1 MKNVELS
8 KVYSPGDFE
17 ERIYKKLLNEGYYNP
32 DNSVSDKTFT
42 VVMPPPNVTGI
53 LHMGHALNNTLQDI
67 IVRYKR
73 STGYKTLW
81 LPGTDH
87 AGIATQHVVE
97 CALEKEGK
105 KRRDMSREDFLKR
118 TWQVKDKH
126 HDIIKHQL
134 ETIACSCD
142 WSRERFTM
150 DEKLQDAVKECFVTL
165 YERGLI
171 YKGEYLVN
179 YCPHCGT
186 ALSDDEVEY
195 ASENS
200 FLWNIKYPF
209 SDNSGYVVVATTRP
223 ETMFGDTAVAV
234 HPDDERYKNLI
245 GKEINLPLTN
255 RKIKIIADSFVDMTF
270 GSGAVKITP
279 AHDIHD
285 YECAARHNLEK
296 INILNPDGTLNDAVP
311 EEFRNLSVE
320 DARKKTVEKLKEGGF
335 YISEMPLTHEVGHC
349 YRCSTLIEPYLSSQ
363 WFVKMDGM
371 AKKALSALEE
381 GKIRFYPE
389 KWESTYIHWMKNI
402 RPWCISRQLWWGHRI
417 PVWTCSS
424 CGETIVAKEEP
435 HKCPKCS
442 SDKLKQ
448 DEDVLDTWFSSWLWP
463 FSTLGW
469 PEQTSDLKTYF
480 PTNALIT
487 AYDIIFF
494 WVARMIMASLEF
506 TGQVPFKDIYI
517 TSLVRDKKGRKMSKS
532 LGNGIDPIEIVNE
545 YGSDAMKFTLAYM
558 ASQGQDIQID
568 KDSFKF
574 GSKFANKVW
583 NASRYLLMNLEG
595 RELVNVKSIK
605 LNTWA
610 KWIYSRL
617 NKTIK
622 AISDS
627 FDQYKINDAAA
638 AVYDFFWNDFCSVY
652 IERAKLFLSSGDQ
665 KIQNETISILL
676 DVLSTSLLIMNPFI
690 PLVTEEIYSN
700 LPNADKPLI
709 ALSYPKVDMAYI
721 SQEDEEKVD
730 LVKRILRALRSL
742 KITLGLTENSKTDA
756 IVSVEGDD
764 DIKEFVYS
772 EGEYIK
778 NGASLSSIEFSLH
791 SKREGYI
798 FTGSYDYECSVKV
811 PGDVDITARLKRIK
825 KDIDKNTDLLS
836 SSEKKLSSDDFVNR
850 ASSEAVQK
858 EKNKRDEAVSTL
870 KKLQESYEILLS
882 WEK

>member
-1 MKNVELS
+1 MKNIELS
-8 KVYSPGDFE
+8 KVYSPKDFE

-32 DNSVSDKTFT
+32 DNSNSDKTFS

-105 KRRDMSREDFLKR
+105 KRRDMSREEFLER
-118 TWQVKDKH
+118 TWLVKDNH
-126 HDIIKHQL
+126 HDIIKRQL
-134 ETIACSCD
+134 ETIGCSCD

-186 ALSDDEVEY
+186 ALSDDEVDY
-195 ASENS
+195 SSEDS

-209 SDNSGYVVVATTRP
+209 SDKSGYVVVATTRP

-234 HPDDERYKNLI
+234 HPDDERYKELI
-245 GKEINLPLTN
+245 GKEIDLPLTN

-285 YECAARHNLEK
+285 YECAGRHNLEK
-296 INILNPDGTLNDAVP
+296 INILNPDGTLNNAVP
-311 EEFRNLSVE
+311 EEFRNLSVTE
-320 DARKKTVEKLKEGGF
+320 ARKKTVEKLKEGGF
-335 YISEMPLTHEVGHC
+335 YISETPLTHEVGHC
-349 YRCSTLIEPYLSSQ
+349 YRCSTLIEPYLSKQ

-371 AKKALSALEE
+371 AEKALKALEE

-417 PVWTCSS
+417 PVWTCSE
-424 CGETIVAKEEP
+424 CGHVIVSKDEP

-442 SDKLKQ
+442 SENLKQ

-469 PEQTSDLKTYF
+469 PEKTADLKTFY

-494 WVARMIMASLEF
+494 WVARMIMAGLEF
-506 TGQVPFKDIYI
+506 TGEVPFTDIYI

-595 RELVNVKSIK
+595 RTLVDVDSIK
-605 LNTWA
+605 LNTWG

-617 NKTIK
+617 NKTLK
-622 AISDS
+622 EISDS
-627 FDQYKINDAAA
+627 FEQYKINDAAA
-638 AVYDFFWNDFCSVY
+638 AVYDFFWNDFCAVY
-652 IERAKLFLSSGDQ
+652 IERAKLFLSSEDQ
-665 KIQNETISILL
+665 NVQNETISILL
-676 DVLSTSLLIMNPFI
+676 DILSKSLLMMNPFI
-690 PLVTEEIYSN
+690 PLVTE
-700 LPNADKPLI
+700 
-709 ALSYPKVDMAYI
+709 
-721 SQEDEEKVD
+721 
-730 LVKRILRALRSL
+730 
-742 KITLGLTENSKTDA
+742 
-756 IVSVEGDD
+756 
-764 DIKEFVYS
+764 
-772 EGEYIK
+772 
-778 NGASLSSIEFSLH
+778 
-791 SKREGYI
+791 
-798 FTGSYDYECSVKV
+798 
-811 PGDVDITARLKRIK
+811 
-825 KDIDKNTDLLS
+825 
-836 SSEKKLSSDDFVNR
+836 
-850 ASSEAVQK
+850 
-858 EKNKRDEAVSTL
+858 
-870 KKLQESYEILLS
+870 
-882 WEK
+882 

>member
-1 MKNVELS
+1 MKNIELS
-8 KVYSPGDFE
+8 KVYSPKDFE

-32 DNSVSDKTFT
+32 DNSNSDKTFS

-105 KRRDMSREDFLKR
+105 KRRDMSREEFLER
-118 TWQVKDKH
+118 TWLVKDKH
-126 HDIIKHQL
+126 HDIIKRQL
-134 ETIACSCD
+134 ETIGCSCD

-186 ALSDDEVEY
+186 ALSDDEVDY
-195 ASENS
+195 SSEDS

-209 SDNSGYVVVATTRP
+209 SDKSGYVVVATTRP

-234 HPDDERYKNLI
+234 HPDDERYKELI
-245 GKEINLPLTN
+245 GKEIDLPLTN
-255 RKIKIIADSFVDMTF
+255 RKIKIVADSFVDMTF

-285 YECAARHNLEK
+285 YECAGRHNLEK
-296 INILNPDGTLNDAVP
+296 INILNPDGTLNNAVP
-311 EEFRNLSVE
+311 EEFRNLSVTE
-320 DARKKTVEKLKEGGF
+320 ARKKTVEKLKEGGF
-335 YISEMPLTHEVGHC
+335 YISETPLTHEVGHC
-349 YRCSTLIEPYLSSQ
+349 YRCSTLIEPYLSKQ

-371 AKKALSALEE
+371 AEKALKALEE

-417 PVWTCSS
+417 PVWTCSE
-424 CGETIVAKEEP
+424 CGHVIVSKDEP

-442 SDKLKQ
+442 SEKLKQ

-469 PEQTSDLKTYF
+469 PEKTADLKTFY

-494 WVARMIMASLEF
+494 WVARMIMAGLEF
-506 TGQVPFKDIYI
+506 TGEVPFKDIYI

-595 RELVNVKSIK
+595 RALVDVNSIK
-605 LNTWA
+605 LNTWG

-617 NKTIK
+617 NKTLK
-622 AISDS
+622 EISDS
-627 FDQYKINDAAA
+627 FEQYKINDAAA
-638 AVYDFFWNDFCSVY
+638 AVYDFFWNDFCAVY
-652 IERAKLFLSSGDQ
+652 IERAKLFLSSED
-665 KIQNETISILL
+665 KNVQNETISILL
-676 DVLSTSLLIMNPFI
+676 DILSKSLLMMNPFI

-700 LPNADKPLI
+700 LPHSEKPLI
-709 ALSYPKVDMAYI
+709 ALAYPTPDLTAISDKDEAKV
-721 SQEDEEKVD
+721 E
-730 LVKRILRALRSL
+730 LVKKILRALRSL
-742 KITLGLTENSKTDA
+742 KITLGLTDSYKTDA
-756 IVSVEGDD
+756 IVSATGDEF
-764 DIKEFVYS
+764 IEFVKND
-772 EGEYIK
+772 GEYIK
-778 NGASLSSIEFSLH
+778 TGAALSSIEFSDRA
-791 SKREGYI
+791 KRDGYI
-798 FTGSYDYECSVKV
+798 FTGSYGYECSVKV
-811 PGDVDITARLKRIK
+811 PFDVDITARLKRIK
-825 KDIDKNTDLLS
+825 KDIDKNNALLS
-836 SSEKKLSSDDFVNR
+836 EAEKKLSSQDFINK
-850 ASSEAVQK
+850 ASENAVQK
-858 EKNKRDEAVSTL
+858 ERNKREEAEETL
-870 KKLQESYEILLS
+870 KKLNESYEILLS

>member
-1 MKNVELS
+1 MKNIELS
-8 KVYSPGDFE
+8 KVYSPKDFE

-32 DNSVSDKTFT
+32 DNSNSDKTFS

-105 KRRDMSREDFLKR
+105 KRRDMSREEFLER
-118 TWQVKDKH
+118 TWPVKDKH
-126 HDIIKHQL
+126 HDIIKRQL
-134 ETIACSCD
+134 ETIGCSCD

-186 ALSDDEVEY
+186 ALSDDEVDY
-195 ASENS
+195 SSEDS

-209 SDNSGYVVVATTRP
+209 SDKSGYVVVATTRP

-234 HPDDERYKNLI
+234 HPDDERYKELI
-245 GKEINLPLTN
+245 GKEIDLPLTN
-255 RKIKIIADSFVDMTF
+255 RKIKIVADSFVDMTF

-285 YECAARHNLEK
+285 YECAGRHNLEK
-296 INILNPDGTLNDAVP
+296 INILNPDGTLNNAVP
-311 EEFRNLSVE
+311 EEFRNLSVTE
-320 DARKKTVEKLKEGGF
+320 ARKKTVEKLKEGGF
-335 YISEMPLTHEVGHC
+335 YISETPLTHEVGHC
-349 YRCSTLIEPYLSSQ
+349 YRCSTLIEPYLSKQ

-371 AKKALSALEE
+371 AEKALKALEE

-417 PVWTCSS
+417 PVWTCSE
-424 CGETIVAKEEP
+424 CGHVIVSKDEP

-442 SDKLKQ
+442 SEKLKQ

-469 PEQTSDLKTYF
+469 PEKTADLKTFY

-494 WVARMIMASLEF
+494 WVARMIMAGLEF
-506 TGQVPFKDIYI
+506 TGEVPFKDIYI

-558 ASQGQDIQID
+558 ASQGQDIQLD

-595 RELVNVKSIK
+595 RALVDVNSIK
-605 LNTWA
+605 LNTWG

-617 NKTIK
+617 NKTLK
-622 AISDS
+622 EISDS
-627 FDQYKINDAAA
+627 FEQYKINDAAA
-638 AVYDFFWNDFCSVY
+638 AVYDFFWNDFCAVY
-652 IERAKLFLSSGDQ
+652 IERAKLFLSSED
-665 KIQNETISILL
+665 KNVQNETISILL
-676 DVLSTSLLIMNPFI
+676 DILSKSLLMMNPFI

-700 LPNADKPLI
+700 LPHSEKPLI
-709 ALSYPKVDMAYI
+709 ALAYPTPDLTAISDKDEAKV
-721 SQEDEEKVD
+721 E
-730 LVKRILRALRSL
+730 LVKKILRALRSL
-742 KITLGLTENSKTDA
+742 KITLGLTDSYKTDA
-756 IVSVEGDD
+756 IVSATGDEF
-764 DIKEFVYS
+764 IEFVKN

-778 NGASLSSIEFSLH
+778 TGAALSSIEFSDRA
-791 SKREGYI
+791 KRDGYI
-798 FTGSYDYECSVKV
+798 FTGSYGYECSVKV
-811 PGDVDITARLKRIK
+811 PFDVDITARLKRIK
-825 KDIDKNTDLLS
+825 KDIDKNNALLS
-836 SSEKKLSSDDFVNR
+836 EAEKKLSSQDFINK
-850 ASSEAVQK
+850 ASENAVQK
-858 EKNKRDEAVSTL
+858 ERNKREEAEETL
-870 KKLQESYEILLS
+870 KKLNESYEILLS

>member
-1 MKNVELS
+1 MKNIELS
-8 KVYSPGDFE
+8 KVYSPKDFE

-32 DNSVSDKTFT
+32 DNSNSDKTFS

-105 KRRDMSREDFLKR
+105 KRRDMSREEFLER
-118 TWQVKDKH
+118 TWLVKDKH
-126 HDIIKHQL
+126 HDIIKRQL
-134 ETIACSCD
+134 ETIGCSCD

-186 ALSDDEVEY
+186 ALSDDEVDY
-195 ASENS
+195 SSEDS

-209 SDNSGYVVVATTRP
+209 SDKSGYVVVATTRP

-234 HPDDERYKNLI
+234 HPDDERYKELI
-245 GKEINLPLTN
+245 GKEIDLPLTN
-255 RKIKIIADSFVDMTF
+255 RKIKIVADSFVDMTF

-285 YECAARHNLEK
+285 YECAGRHNLEK
-296 INILNPDGTLNDAVP
+296 INILNPDGTLNNAVP
-311 EEFRNLSVE
+311 EEFRNLSVTE
-320 DARKKTVEKLKEGGF
+320 ARKKTVEKLKEGGF
-335 YISEMPLTHEVGHC
+335 YISETPLTHEVGHC
-349 YRCSTLIEPYLSSQ
+349 YRCSTLIEPYLSKQ

-371 AKKALSALEE
+371 AEKALKALEE

-417 PVWTCSS
+417 PVWTCSE
-424 CGETIVAKEEP
+424 CGHVIVSKDEP

-442 SDKLKQ
+442 SEKLKQ

-469 PEQTSDLKTYF
+469 PEKTADLKTFY

-494 WVARMIMASLEF
+494 WVARMIMAGLEF
-506 TGQVPFKDIYI
+506 TGEVPFKDIYI

-595 RELVNVKSIK
+595 RTLVDVNSIK
-605 LNTWA
+605 LNTWG

-617 NKTIK
+617 NKTLK
-622 AISDS
+622 EISDS
-627 FDQYKINDAAA
+627 FEQYKINDAAA
-638 AVYDFFWNDFCSVY
+638 AVYDFFWNDFCAVY
-652 IERAKLFLSSGDQ
+652 IERAKLFLSSED
-665 KIQNETISILL
+665 KNVQNETISILL
-676 DVLSTSLLIMNPFI
+676 DILSKSLLMMNPFI

-700 LPNADKPLI
+700 LPHSEKPLI
-709 ALSYPKVDMAYI
+709 ALSYPRPDLNAISDKDEAKV
-721 SQEDEEKVD
+721 E
-730 LVKRILRALRSL
+730 LVKKILRDLRSL
-742 KITLGLTENSKTDA
+742 KITLGLTDSYKTDA
-756 IVSVEGDD
+756 IVSATGDEF
-764 DIKEFVYS
+764 IEFVKN

-778 NGASLSSIEFSLH
+778 TGAALSSIEFSDRA
-791 SKREGYI
+791 KRDGYI
-798 FTGSYDYECSVKV
+798 FTGSYGYECSVKV
-811 PGDVDITARLKRIK
+811 PFDVDITARLKRIK
-825 KDIDKNTDLLS
+825 KDIDKNNALLS
-836 SSEKKLSSDDFVNR
+836 EAEKKLSSEDFINK
-850 ASSEAVQK
+850 ASENAVQK
-858 EKNKRDEAVSTL
+858 ERNKREEAEETL
-870 KKLQESYEILLS
+870 KKLNESYEILLS

>member
-1 MKNVELS
+1 MKNIELS
-8 KVYSPGDFE
+8 KVYSPKDFE

-32 DNSVSDKTFT
+32 DNSNSDKTFS

-105 KRRDMSREDFLKR
+105 KRRDMSREEFLER
-118 TWQVKDKH
+118 TWPVKDKH
-126 HDIIKHQL
+126 HDIIKRQL
-134 ETIACSCD
+134 ETIGCSCD

-186 ALSDDEVEY
+186 ALSDDEVDY
-195 ASENS
+195 SSEDS

-209 SDNSGYVVVATTRP
+209 SDKSGYVVVATTRP

-234 HPDDERYKNLI
+234 HPDDERYKELI
-245 GKEINLPLTN
+245 GKEIDLPLTN
-255 RKIKIIADSFVDMTF
+255 RKIKIVADSFVDMTF

-285 YECAARHNLEK
+285 YECAGRHNLEK
-296 INILNPDGTLNDAVP
+296 INILNPDGTLNNAVP
-311 EEFRNLSVE
+311 EEFRNLSVTE
-320 DARKKTVEKLKEGGF
+320 ARKKTVEKLKEGGF
-335 YISEMPLTHEVGHC
+335 YISETPLTHEVGHC
-349 YRCSTLIEPYLSSQ
+349 YRCSTLIEPYLSKQ

-371 AKKALSALEE
+371 AEKALKALEE

-417 PVWTCSS
+417 PVWTCSE
-424 CGETIVAKEEP
+424 CGHVIVSKDEP

-442 SDKLKQ
+442 SEKLKQ

-469 PEQTSDLKTYF
+469 PEKTADLKTFY

-494 WVARMIMASLEF
+494 WVARMIMAGLEF
-506 TGQVPFKDIYI
+506 TGEVPFKDIYI

-595 RELVNVKSIK
+595 RALVDVNSIK
-605 LNTWA
+605 LNTWG

-617 NKTIK
+617 NKTLK
-622 AISDS
+622 EISDS
-627 FDQYKINDAAA
+627 FEQYKINDAAA
-638 AVYDFFWNDFCSVY
+638 AVYDFFWNDFCAVY
-652 IERAKLFLSSGDQ
+652 IERAKLFLSSED
-665 KIQNETISILL
+665 KNVQNETISILL
-676 DVLSTSLLIMNPFI
+676 DILSKSLLMMNPFI

-700 LPNADKPLI
+700 LPHSEKPLI
-709 ALSYPKVDMAYI
+709 ALAYPTPDLTAISDKDEAKV
-721 SQEDEEKVD
+721 E
-730 LVKRILRALRSL
+730 LVKKILRALRSL
-742 KITLGLTENSKTDA
+742 KITLGLTDSYKTDA
-756 IVSVEGDD
+756 IVSATGDEF
-764 DIKEFVYS
+764 IEFVKN

-778 NGASLSSIEFSLH
+778 TGAALSSIEFSDRA
-791 SKREGYI
+791 KRDGYI
-798 FTGSYDYECSVKV
+798 FTGSYGYECSVKV
-811 PGDVDITARLKRIK
+811 PFDVDITARLKRIK
-825 KDIDKNTDLLS
+825 KDIDKNNALLS
-836 SSEKKLSSDDFVNR
+836 EAEKKLSSQDFINK
-850 ASSEAVQK
+850 ASENAVQK
-858 EKNKRDEAVSTL
+858 ERNKREEAEETL
-870 KKLQESYEILLS
+870 KKLNESYEILLS

>member
-1 MKNVELS
+1 MKNIELS
-8 KVYSPGDFE
+8 KVYSPKDFE

-32 DNSVSDKTFT
+32 DNSNSDKTFS

-105 KRRDMSREDFLKR
+105 KRRDMSREEFLER
-118 TWQVKDKH
+118 TWLVKDKH
-126 HDIIKHQL
+126 HDIIKRQL
-134 ETIACSCD
+134 ETIGCSCD

-186 ALSDDEVEY
+186 ALSDDEVDY
-195 ASENS
+195 SSEDS

-209 SDNSGYVVVATTRP
+209 SDKSGYVVVATTRP

-234 HPDDERYKNLI
+234 HPDDERYKELI
-245 GKEINLPLTN
+245 GKEIDLPLTN
-255 RKIKIIADSFVDMTF
+255 RKIKIVADSFVDMTF

-285 YECAARHNLEK
+285 YECAGRHNLEK
-296 INILNPDGTLNDAVP
+296 INILNPDGTLNNAVP
-311 EEFRNLSVE
+311 EEFRNLSVTE
-320 DARKKTVEKLKEGGF
+320 ARKKTVEKLKEGGF
-335 YISEMPLTHEVGHC
+335 YISETPLTHEVGHC
-349 YRCSTLIEPYLSSQ
+349 YRCSTLIEPYLSKQ

-371 AKKALSALEE
+371 AEKALKALEE

-417 PVWTCSS
+417 PVWTCSE
-424 CGETIVAKEEP
+424 CGHVIVSKDEP

-442 SDKLKQ
+442 SEKLKQ

-469 PEQTSDLKTYF
+469 PEKTADLKTFY

-494 WVARMIMASLEF
+494 WVARMIMAGLEF
-506 TGQVPFKDIYI
+506 TGEVPFKDIYI

-595 RELVNVKSIK
+595 RALVDVNSIK
-605 LNTWA
+605 LNTWG

-617 NKTIK
+617 NKTLK
-622 AISDS
+622 EISDS
-627 FDQYKINDAAA
+627 FEQYKINDAAA
-638 AVYDFFWNDFCSVY
+638 VVYDFFWNDFCAVY
-652 IERAKLFLSSGDQ
+652 IERAKLFLSSED
-665 KIQNETISILL
+665 KNVQNETISILL
-676 DVLSTSLLIMNPFI
+676 DILSKSLLMMNPFI

-700 LPNADKPLI
+700 LPHSEKPLI
-709 ALSYPKVDMAYI
+709 ALAYPTPDLTAISDKDEAKV
-721 SQEDEEKVD
+721 E
-730 LVKRILRALRSL
+730 LVKKILRALRSL
-742 KITLGLTENSKTDA
+742 KITLGLTDSYKTDA
-756 IVSVEGDD
+756 IVSATGDEF
-764 DIKEFVYS
+764 IEFVKN

-778 NGASLSSIEFSLH
+778 TGAALSSIEFSDRA
-791 SKREGYI
+791 KRDGYI
-798 FTGSYDYECSVKV
+798 FTGSYGYECSVKV
-811 PGDVDITARLKRIK
+811 PFDVDITARLKRIK
-825 KDIDKNTDLLS
+825 KDIDKNNALLS
-836 SSEKKLSSDDFVNR
+836 EAEKKLSSQDFINK
-850 ASSEAVQK
+850 ASENAVQK
-858 EKNKRDEAVSTL
+858 ERNKREEAEETL
-870 KKLQESYEILLS
+870 KKLNESYEILLS

>member
-1 MKNVELS
+1 MKNIELS
-8 KVYSPGDFE
+8 KVYSPKDFE

-32 DNSVSDKTFT
+32 DNSNSDKTFS

-105 KRRDMSREDFLKR
+105 KRRDMSREEFLER
-118 TWQVKDKH
+118 TWLVKDKH
-126 HDIIKHQL
+126 HDIIKRQL
-134 ETIACSCD
+134 ETIGCSCD

-186 ALSDDEVEY
+186 ALSDDEVDY
-195 ASENS
+195 SSEDS

-209 SDNSGYVVVATTRP
+209 SDKSGYVVVATTRP

-234 HPDDERYKNLI
+234 HPDDERYKELI
-245 GKEINLPLTN
+245 GKEIDLPLTN

-285 YECAARHNLEK
+285 YECAGRHNLEK
-296 INILNPDGTLNDAVP
+296 INILNPDGTLNNAVP
-311 EEFRNLSVE
+311 EEFRNLSVTE
-320 DARKKTVEKLKEGGF
+320 ARKKTVEKLKEGGF
-335 YISEMPLTHEVGHC
+335 YISETPLTHEVGHC
-349 YRCSTLIEPYLSSQ
+349 YRCSTLIEPYLSKQ

-371 AKKALSALEE
+371 AEKALKALEE

-417 PVWTCSS
+417 PVWTCSE
-424 CGETIVAKEEP
+424 CGHVIVSKDEP

-442 SDKLKQ
+442 SENLKQ

-469 PEQTSDLKTYF
+469 PEKTADLKTFY

-494 WVARMIMASLEF
+494 WVARMIMAGLEF
-506 TGQVPFKDIYI
+506 TGEVPFTDIYI
-517 TSLVRDKKGRKMSKS
+517 TSLVSDKKGRKMSKS

-595 RELVNVKSIK
+595 RTLVDVDSIK
-605 LNTWA
+605 LNTWG

-617 NKTIK
+617 NKTLK
-622 AISDS
+622 EISDS
-627 FDQYKINDAAA
+627 FEQYKINDAAA
-638 AVYDFFWNDFCSVY
+638 AVYDFFWNDFCAVY
-652 IERAKLFLSSGDQ
+652 IERAKLFLSSEDQ
-665 KIQNETISILL
+665 NVQNETISILL
-676 DVLSTSLLIMNPFI
+676 DILSKSLLMMNPFI

-700 LPNADKPLI
+700 LPHSEKPLI
-709 ALSYPKVDMAYI
+709 ALSYPTPDLNAISDKDEAKV
-721 SQEDEEKVD
+721 E
-730 LVKRILRALRSL
+730 LVKKILRDLRSL
-742 KITLGLTENSKTDA
+742 KITLGLTDSYKTDA
-756 IVSVEGDD
+756 IVSATGDEF
-764 DIKEFVYS
+764 IEFVKN

-778 NGASLSSIEFSLH
+778 TGASLSSIEFSDRA
-791 SKREGYI
+791 KRDGYV
-798 FTGSYDYECSVKV
+798 FTGSYGYECSVKV
-811 PGDVDITARLKRIK
+811 PFDVDITARLKKIK
-825 KDIDKNTDLLS
+825 KDIDKNNTLLS
-836 SSEKKLSSDDFVNR
+836 DAEKKLSSKDFINK
-850 ASSEAVQK
+850 ASENAVQK
-858 EKNKRDEAVSTL
+858 ERNKREEAEETL
-870 KKLQESYEILLS
+870 KKLNESYEILLS